1 MSRMPTAYARDA
13 VEYDRRTSAFARY
26 REMVVDALPLRP
38 GDTVIDA
45 GCGTGLCFAALQERI
60 GPGGTIVGVDAA
72 PEMLELAAE
81 RVADAGWSNVVLTCS
96 PLETAELPTADHA
109 LFCAVHDIMQSGPA
123 LDNVLGHLRAGAGVA
138 AGGGKWGPVWAI
150 GLNASVLGLHA
161 PYVRDFAGFDRPWT
175 LLAERVADLTVQ
187 ELAMGAG
194 YVASGVRKQPPG
206 R

>member
-26 REMVVDALPLRP
+26 REMVVGALPLRP